1 MLLFFIDL
9 YFISLY
15 DTWKQINII
24 MTFIGSGFLGT
35 CERHSPSDDV
45 GDAAGDDEYDDDDND
60 DDDDEEED
68 EEEDEA
74 R

>member
-1 MLLFFIDL
+1 
-9 YFISLY
+9 
-15 DTWKQINII
+15 

-35 CERHSPSDDV
+35 CESHSPSDDV
-45 GDAAGDDEYDDDDND
+45 GDAAGGDEYDGDDND
-60 DDDDEEED
+60 DDDDEEEY